1 LITDIFFNLLFAVV
15 GFIKWSL
22 ILSAIISLLLAFN
35 VVNRHNRLL
44 WSVNDFLARVTDP
57 ILRPIRRYVPTY
69 NGVDF
74 SYWIAFVL
82 IQIVIVPV
90 LGALYAYIRF
100 GQTVPL
106 F

>member
-1 LITDIFFNLLFAVV
+1 
-15 GFIKWSL
+15 
-22 ILSAIISLLLAFN
+22 
-35 VVNRHNRLL
+35 
-44 WSVNDFLARVTDP
+44 
-57 ILRPIRRYVPTY
+57 
-69 NGVDF
+69 VDF

-82 IQIVIVPV
+82 IQIVNVPV